1 MTGKPWAVVS
11 RSWAT
16 TVTARW
22 PTETSAWTILS
33 RRSFIKRMVV
43 VGRTSQWWRKLTLV
57 VISRP
62 ARSAEN
68 LVKDVTYF
76 LDVQFQVVVLIKLL
90 DHFRVDFRL
99 TESLIVVPVE
109 LRKEVFRRSVAI
121 SFEEFSSQL
130 PVIARVLVSALDP
143 FCTS

>member
-1 MTGKPWAVVS
+1 M
-11 RSWAT
+11 
-16 TVTARW
+16 
-22 PTETSAWTILS
+22 
-33 RRSFIKRMVV
+33 
-43 VGRTSQWWRKLTLV
+43 V

-99 TESLIVVPVE
+99 TESPIVVPVE